1 MRFSTATL
9 GLIVCT
15 VGSLV
20 AAEKLPHPAAPA
32 AVAPAPAVSPRDV
45 ALDRLLTERESPA
58 AFQAAIKQARKVDI
72 HEQVILEARFLFLV
86 DRHDDAA
93 IAALL
98 PEFIKHR
105 ATFKLEDSK
114 IFASKDDWL
123 AVNEYVEA
131 IAALNNGD
139 KDAFKQHITEAFW
152 LSPRQGAAFAPHI
165 ERLHLEDAMR
175 TIKIDFAAEFSTINS
190 TGRESLK
197 KLLGTNQA
205 LLLHFWSPWS
215 DESEAAMPDF
225 SVTAKAL
232 ASNNIAVVSILPD
245 DSVKALAAARTSL
258 KQLGAK
264 PPGAWL
270 VDRPSPSLSRELRVQ
285 SLPTMVLVA
294 TDGRILFNGHPA
306 DDGLW
311 QALRKINPAIHRPA
325 LAGDP
330 HAP

>member
-93 IAALL
+93 IAALQ
-98 PEFIKHR
+98 PEVIKHR

-139 KDAFKQHITEAFW
+139 KDAFKPSHPTSSGSIWKTPCA
-152 LSPRQGAAFAPHI
+152 LS
-165 ERLHLEDAMR
+165 
-175 TIKIDFAAEFSTINS
+175 K
-190 TGRESLK
+190 
-197 KLLGTNQA
+197 
-205 LLLHFWSPWS
+205 
-215 DESEAAMPDF
+215 
-225 SVTAKAL
+225 
-232 ASNNIAVVSILPD
+232 SILPR
-245 DSVKALAAARTSL
+245 SFQQSI
-258 KQLGAK
+258 
-264 PPGAWL
+264 PPGANL
-270 VDRPSPSLSRELRVQ
+270 
-285 SLPTMVLVA
+285 
-294 TDGRILFNGHPA
+294 
-306 DDGLW
+306 
-311 QALRKINPAIHRPA
+311 
-325 LAGDP
+325 
-330 HAP
+330 